1 MNSWIYVLIK
11 TIYNLKFGF
20 RQNLSI
26 SNALINVTEDVKALD
41 RGNIDHEI
49 VDLQKVFEIVDQD
62 IFKIYT
68 LWIMIWEA
76 FHITGWL

>member
-1 MNSWIYVLIK
+1 M
-11 TIYNLKFGF
+11 YNLKFGF

-68 LWIMIWEA
+68 L
-76 FHITGWL
+76 